1 MRGVPMGDYEG
12 SIEADGDH
20 VYDICPD
27 CGNLKQPR
35 SMRCNAC
42 AARATA
48 VAREQAIQA
57 EENEAMLERH
67 RRLRAA
73 REMGFDIET
82 LMAMAYCN
90 MPPTWEELGGNALC
104 REVWRQMH
112 PSPPRE

>member
-1 MRGVPMGDYEG
+1 MHAYRIGDIPDAVEMDDY
-12 SIEADGDH
+12 D
-20 VYDICPD
+20 YDICPD
-27 CGNLKQPR
+27 CGNLKLPESQ
-35 SMRCNAC
+35 RCNAC

-57 EENEAMLERH
+57 EKSEAMLERH

-73 REMGFDIET
+73 RKMGFDIET

-90 MPPTWEELGGNALC
+90 MPPTWEELGGEALC

-112 PSPPRE
+112 P